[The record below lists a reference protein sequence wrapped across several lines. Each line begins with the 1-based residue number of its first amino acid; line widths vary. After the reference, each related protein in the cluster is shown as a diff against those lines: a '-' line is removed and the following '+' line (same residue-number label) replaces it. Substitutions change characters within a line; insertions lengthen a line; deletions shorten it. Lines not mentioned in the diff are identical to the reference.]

1 MPLVFSPLD
10 PRILYFAGN
19 VVFKTLNGGHSWQVI
34 SPDLTRASYDV
45 PANLGAFTALDPEHG
60 RHRGVI
66 YTIAPS
72 FTRLNLLWVGTD
84 DGLIHVTHDGGRT
97 WKNVTPPA
105 LTPWSKVSLL
115 EASHSDTL
123 VAYAAVNRFRLD
135 DLHPHIFRTRDGGRT
150 WAEITAGIP
159 DHEVV
164 NAVREDPVRRGLLFA
179 GSERAVYVSFD
190 DGDHWQSLRLDMPAT
205 AIRDLVIHDS
215 DLVVGTHGRSFWI
228 LDDITP
234 LRQLGGPTPLAAVVL
249 FRPAGAVRVRWN
261 RNPDTPLPPDE
272 PAGKNPPDGAILDYY
287 LKSPAT
293 GPVTLEVLDRQ
304 GRVVRR
310 FSSADQ
316 PAPPES
322 TLNIPTWWIRPPQ
335 LLSVEAGMHRFVWD
349 LHYPPPASLSHEYP
363 ISATYRDTPREP
375 RGPWVLPRSYT
386 VRLTVSGKAYTQPLT
401 VRMDPRVR
409 TPAAGLALQL
419 SEAQRLVVAL
429 RQDSVALGEVRQR
442 KAGQSGPSAALDSLD
457 AAFAR
462 LNGQL
467 ARAYGVIEGSDGTPT
482 TQAVAAVGRLE
493 RELADLLAQWSR
505 VRP

>member
-1 MPLVFSPLD
+1 
-10 PRILYFAGN
+10 
-19 VVFKTLNGGHSWQVI
+19 
-34 SPDLTRASYDV
+34 
-45 PANLGAFTALDPEHG
+45 
-60 RHRGVI
+60 
-66 YTIAPS
+66 
-72 FTRLNLLWVGTD
+72 
-84 DGLIHVTHDGGRT
+84 
-97 WKNVTPPA
+97 
-105 LTPWSKVSLL
+105 
-115 EASHSDTL
+115 
-123 VAYAAVNRFRLD
+123 
-135 DLHPHIFRTRDGGRT
+135 
-150 WAEITAGIP
+150 
-159 DHEVV
+159 
-164 NAVREDPVRRGLLFA
+164 
-179 GSERAVYVSFD
+179 
-190 DGDHWQSLRLDMPAT
+190 MPAT

-249 FRPAGAVRVRWN
+249 FRPAGAVRARWN

-287 LKSPAT
+287 LRSPAT

-304 GRVVRR
+304 GGVVRR

-335 LLSVEAGMHRFVWD
+335 LLSAAAGMHRFVWD
-349 LHYPPPASLSHEYP
+349 LHYAPPASLSHEYP

-375 RGPWVLPRSYT
+375 RGPWVLPGSYT
-386 VRLTVSGKAYTQPLT
+386 VRLTVSGQAYTQPLT

-419 SEAQRLVVAL
+419 SEAQRVVVAL

-442 KAGQSGPSAALDSLD
+442 KAGPSAPSAALDSLD
-457 AAFAR
+457 AALAR

-493 RELADLLAQWSR
+493 RELADLLARWSR